1 MARNTES
8 TSAPR
13 RASTV
18 RVPRSRG
25 ALTGILL
32 VLLGAAGALV
42 PFVGPYFHVSYSPDT
57 TWHWTTGRLWLEV
70 VPGAATFLGGLML
83 LSTANRA
90 VAVLGGWLATAGGAW
105 FVVGPIVATLSTAA
119 WTDPGTPVGSH
130 TRQVVERLSFFDGLG
145 VVILILAAH
154 ASGRLSVRSVRDVR
168 AADRRYAADA
178 DDEAPTTTETAQ
190 PYPATGQT
198 TTARTT
204 TGQPTTT
211 TSETPPATSHRS

>member
-1 MARNTES
+1 MATNTAS

-32 VLLGAAGALV
+32 ILIGAAGALV
-42 PFVGPYFHVSYSPDT
+42 PFVGPYFHFSYSPDT

-90 VAVLGGWLATAGGAW
+90 VAVLGGWLATAAGAW
-105 FVVGPIVATLSTAA
+105 FVVGPVVATLSTAA
-119 WTDPGTPVGSH
+119 WSDPGTPVGSH
-130 TRQVVERLSFFDGLG
+130 TRQVVEQLSFFYGLG
-145 VVILILAAH
+145 AVILILAAH
-154 ASGRLSVRSVRDVR
+154 ASGRLAVRSIRDVR
-168 AADRRYAADA
+168 AADRRYAAA
-178 DDEAPTTTETAQ
+178 AEAEESTTTEPAQ
-190 PYPATGQT
+190 PYPATG
-198 TTARTT
+198 RTT
-204 TGQPTTT
+204 TDGSAT